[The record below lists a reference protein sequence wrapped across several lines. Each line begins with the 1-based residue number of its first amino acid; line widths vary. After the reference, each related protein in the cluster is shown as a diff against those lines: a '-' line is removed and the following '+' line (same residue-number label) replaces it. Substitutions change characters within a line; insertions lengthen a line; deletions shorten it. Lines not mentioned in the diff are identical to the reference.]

1 LATGDAMKAVLINA
15 NGVYEIYED
24 SEVKVIKKATRVSI
38 NEKGELIPSDFRV
51 VRVEKKGIG

>member
-1 LATGDAMKAVLINA
+1 VKAVLINA